1 MNMYVCTSNKG
12 RLPHTEQAM
21 HTRETREFA
30 QAQDKYRSHAQKHP
44 WIYMSD
50 NSTLAW

>member
-1 MNMYVCTSNKG
+1 MNMDVCTSNKG
-12 RLPHTEQAM
+12 RLPHAKQAI
-21 HTRETREFA
+21 HAREALEFA
-30 QAQDKYRSHAQKHP
+30 QAQDKYRSRAQKHL